1 MRFLQNKPR
10 LRDPRP
16 RAGSAGLGGER
27 WKAPP
32 DGNLRSFFHMARW
45 QAMKPLRR
53 AAHTAAGSAEPKPF
67 CFLMKPH
74 RFSRANWAASRPPC
88 PSHTAKKATERRG
101 RRPEPQPGPG
111 GGAPSSAARGP
122 PALRRTPS
130 PGAAPPLCA
139 GPRSA
144 AAGGS
149 GSTTIWVTSS
159 MYFLPPWSE
168 YTLTPSEYG
177 PSMGR
182 EAPRGAA
189 RRSPPAMAAAPPP
202 PRTIVAGGGAARAWP
217 RPRSAPRQSPVGA
230 AGEPRSAPQRP
241 LPHPRPPEGAAAS
254 GGASRAPPGGGRR
267 ERCSGPERRRPPL
280 PAVSAPPDGA
290 DVRGA

>member
-1 MRFLQNKPR
+1 
-10 LRDPRP
+10 
-16 RAGSAGLGGER
+16 
-27 WKAPP
+27 
-32 DGNLRSFFHMARW
+32 
-45 QAMKPLRR
+45 MKPLRR

-111 GGAPSSAARGP
+111 GSAPSSAARGP

-189 RRSPPAMAAAPPP
+189 RRSPPAMAAAAHYCWWWRRRSGIGMAAAAHRSP
-202 PRTIVAGGGAARAWP
+202 TI
-217 RPRSAPRQSPVGA
+217 PVGA
-230 AGEPRSAPQRP
+230 AGAPRSAPQRP
-241 LPHPRPPEGAAAS
+241 LPRPRPPEGAAAS
-254 GGASRAPPGGGRR
+254 GSPSGGPPGGCRR
-267 ERCSGPERRRPPL
+267 ECSPAGAGPALSAARRCSPL
-280 PAVSAPPDGA
+280 SAPRRTAPTFA
-290 DVRGA
+290 DHSAIMSVPLRTRRVCAHRIHS